1 MLFDIGLVTETVTS
15 YSISVRTIDT
25 TTGDPGFTIVE
36 KTVWYYA
43 NGGTW
48 SNTDSIQTLHMNGSG
63 TSGALRLKNGAG
75 EQFLVLLGVHNYQRW
90 CDIVTDLEPGD
101 TGMKIQ
107 PDYYS
112 KTNPRYDM
120 LWKQLDQIKKKSDK
134 GTTVDVKYVEA
145 EGNSLVV
152 HLTIS

>member
-1 MLFDIGLVTETVTS
+1 MMS
-15 YSISVRTIDT
+15 YSISLRTINT
-25 TTGDPGFTIVE
+25 TADNLGFTIVE
-36 KTVWYYA
+36 KSVWHYA

-48 SNTDSIQTLHMNGSG
+48 SDTDSIQTLHMNGSG
-63 TSGALRLKNGAG
+63 TSGALRFNNAAG
-75 EQFLVLLGVHNYQRW
+75 EQFLVLLGVHNYKRW
-90 CDIVTDLEPGD
+90 CDVVTDLAPGD
-101 TGMKIQ
+101 TAMKIQ

-112 KTNPRYDM
+112 EKNPRYGM
-120 LWKQLDQIKKKSDK
+120 LWKQLAQIKKKSAK

>member
-1 MLFDIGLVTETVTS
+1 MTT
-15 YSISVRTIDT
+15 YSILVRTIDNT
-25 TTGDPGFTIVE
+25 AGDPGFTIVE
-36 KTVWYYA
+36 KTVWHYA

-48 SNTDSIQTLHMNGSG
+48 SDTDSIQTLRMNGSG
-63 TSGALRLKNGAG
+63 TSGALRFTNGVG
-75 EQFLVLLGVHNYQRW
+75 EQFLVLLGIHNYKRW
-90 CDIVTDLEPGD
+90 CDIVTDLEPED

-107 PDYYS
+107 PGYYLE
-112 KTNPRYDM
+112 TNPRYAM
-120 LWKQLDQIKKKSDK
+120 LWKQLDQIEKKSAK